1 MQAAGTQRP
10 SPTPTSSTSER
21 SPDPMRTLHDALN
34 ASDDGVYNTGMII
47 SPVTG
52 EYIFHPD
59 ETRGSAAASEE
70 LSGQADSLKELIGKF
85 TLR

>member
-10 SPTPTSSTSER
+10 SPTPTNSTSER

-34 ASDDGVYNTGMII
+34 SSDDGVYNTGMII